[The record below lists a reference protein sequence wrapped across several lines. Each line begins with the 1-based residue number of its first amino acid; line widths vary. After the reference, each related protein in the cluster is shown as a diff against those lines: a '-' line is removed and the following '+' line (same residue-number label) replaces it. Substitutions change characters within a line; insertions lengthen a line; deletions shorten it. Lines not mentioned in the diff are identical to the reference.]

1 MSKLVDKERLAKL
14 AKALNDRMKAAV
26 KAEETRAL
34 QAESRIEGKADQNAA
49 AIAAINNEENG
60 LLAQAKG
67 YTNSAAA
74 ELDKKI
80 QTKVSTSEYEA
91 KVTELENKDK
101 DMAADILGLDTAVK
115 AIENKIGDGDLNL
128 PAIDKA
134 IKDFKEEQ
142 QGIDAAQNQKVA
154 ALEEALN
161 GNGEDV
167 PGLKAEV
174 ADIEERLDA
183 EGGLVDRLEAVE
195 EFKQGHSHEGLQS
208 EIDALEGRADV
219 LEQFKTAHSH
229 TKIEADIAALQ
240 ELHKEGGVVDEKVS
254 EVREAVESLQ
264 SEFDTFEQA
273 QIAKEAEQDAAIAKK
288 VEQDAYN
295 EKVAELAKAD
305 TDLDAAIK
313 AEAARADGV
322 EKGLQQAIDDIND
335 AEDGILAQAKE
346 LVNAEKDLRVEADT
360 ALDERLQVVENSVGQ
375 GGTLEARVKA
385 NEDKLAGLE
394 EGCTTVQA
402 AIDKAEADAKAH
414 AEAKIA
420 ELVDS
425 APEAMDT
432 LNELAKA
439 INDNKDVYD
448 SYVEQHAQAMAK
460 QKEDLQKE
468 IDADIATA
476 VGVKAAEGVE
486 ATGLRKEIADAVKEE
501 ADRAKLEEA
510 AIRSD
515 FAAAD
520 ATLKSEL
527 QAEIDADVKVEKDR
541 AEAAE
546 KALADRLDVLEGE
559 GEGSVAKAIE
569 DAVKVEE
576 TRALAQEAAIRSEF
590 AAADQGLS
598 GRIADL
604 EEIMGVGGEEV
615 GKSALEEIREDI
627 AALEQEDED
636 LAAEDVRLQGEIDKK
651 VAIADY
657 NTKVQALE
665 GADSALDNRIKVF
678 EAGGAQDVAAK
689 EVRLAAAEQD
699 IDALQQF
706 MNGHNHQAMQ
716 DQIELN
722 RQGVASNKAAIEV
735 LNGDVTKEGS
745 VAKSIADALAPY
757 ATEAETLA
765 VIGQVVNSLA
775 LTMES
780 NKMVLKLGGTN
791 GVAINEV
798 SLDMVT
804 DADIEEIIEGLD
816 DVNPTAF
823 NF

>member
-134 IKDFKEEQ
+134 IKDFQEAQLKVDEKQNQDIVAAKEAA
-142 QGIDAAQNQKVA
+142 DAAQA
-154 ALEEALN
+154 
-161 GNGEDV
+161 DV
-167 PGLKAEV
+167 DAVER
-174 ADIEERLDA
+174 RLDD

-208 EIDALEGRADV
+208 EIDALEGRADT
-219 LEQFKTAHSH
+219 LEQFVEAHSH
-229 TKIEADIAALQ
+229 EEIEGRLDDLEALFEGEESVDAKIEAVHDEVVALESKHDQAAQAQALKDQGQDEAIAA
-240 ELHKEGGVVDEKVS
+240 KV
-254 EVREAVESLQ
+254 
-264 SEFDTFEQA
+264 
-273 QIAKEAEQDAAIAKK
+273 
-288 VEQDAYN
+288 
-295 EKVAELAKAD
+295 AKAD
-305 TDLDAAIK
+305 YEVDKKALQDKDAELDQAIK
-313 AEAARADGV
+313 DEAARADGV
-322 EKGLQQAIDDIND
+322 EKGLQQAIDDINN
-335 AEDGILAQAKE
+335 AEDGILAQAKAHAQG
-346 LVNAEKDLRVEADT
+346 LVDGEKGLREQADT
-360 ALDERLQVVENSVGQ
+360 ALDNRLQAVENSVGQ
-375 GGTLEARVKA
+375 GGALEARVKA

-402 AIDKAEADAKAH
+402 AIDKAEEDAKAH

-425 APEAMDT
+425 APDAMNT
-432 LNELAKA
+432 LNELAEA
-439 INDNKDVYD
+439 IKGNKDVYD
-448 SYVEQHAQAMAK
+448 AYIAEHTQAMTK
-460 QKEDLQKE
+460 QKEALQAE

-501 ADRAKLEEA
+501 AGRAKAEEA
-510 AIRSD
+510 DIRAD

-520 ATLKSEL
+520 AALHTTIS
-527 QAEIDADVKVEKDR
+527 AEIDADVK
-541 AEAAE
+541 AEANRAKNVE
-546 KALADRLDVLEGE
+546 EGLQAAIDVLNGDE
-559 GEGSVAKAIE
+559 EGSVNKKVA

-576 TRALAQEAAIRSEF
+576 NRALAQEAEIRSEF

-604 EEIMGVGGEEV
+604 EAMMGLGGEE
-615 GKSALEEIREDI
+615 GEKSALEEIREDI
-627 AALEQEDED
+627 AALEQEDKD
-636 LAAEDVRLQGEIDKK
+636 LAAEDVRLAGEIAKK
-651 VAIADY
+651 VDQGAYSTQVEALEAEDERIAGLVQKAQDEVDAVEGRMDTAEGKIATLEGFVKDHDHSVMEQGIAD
-657 NTKVQALE
+657 NK
-665 GADSALDNRIKVF
+665 K
-678 EAGGAQDVAAK
+678 
-689 EVRLAAAEQD
+689 
-699 IDALQQF
+699 
-706 MNGHNHQAMQ
+706 
-716 DQIELN
+716 
-722 RQGVASNKAAIEV
+722 GVADNKAAIEV
-735 LNGDVTKEGS
+735 LNGDATKEGS
-745 VAKSIADALAPY
+745 VAKSIADALKDY

-775 LTMES
+775 LTMEN
-780 NKMVLKLGGTN
+780 NKMVLKLGGIN

-804 DADIEEIIEGLD
+804 DADIEEIITGLD
-816 DVNPTAF
+816 AK
-823 NF
+823 

>member
-34 QAESRIEGKADQNAA
+34 QAEARIEGKADQNAA

-134 IKDFKEEQ
+134 IKDFQEAQLKVDEKQNQDIVAAKEAA
-142 QGIDAAQNQKVA
+142 DAAQA
-154 ALEEALN
+154 
-161 GNGEDV
+161 DV
-167 PGLKAEV
+167 DAVER
-174 ADIEERLDA
+174 RLDD

-195 EFKQGHSHEGLQS
+195 EFKTNHSHEGLQS
-208 EIDALEGRADV
+208 EIDALEGRADT
-219 LEQFKTAHSH
+219 LEQFVEAHSH
-229 TKIEADIAALQ
+229 EEIEGRLDDLEALFEGEESVDAKIEAVHDEVVALESKHDQAAQAQALKDQGQDEAIAA
-240 ELHKEGGVVDEKVS
+240 KV
-254 EVREAVESLQ
+254 
-264 SEFDTFEQA
+264 
-273 QIAKEAEQDAAIAKK
+273 
-288 VEQDAYN
+288 
-295 EKVAELAKAD
+295 AKAD
-305 TDLDAAIK
+305 YEVDKKALQDKDAELDQAIK
-313 AEAARADGV
+313 DEAARADGV
-322 EKGLQQAIDDIND
+322 EKGLQQAIDDINN
-335 AEDGILAQAKE
+335 AEDGILAQAKAHAQG
-346 LVNAEKDLRVEADT
+346 LVDGEKGLREQADT
-360 ALDERLQVVENSVGQ
+360 ALDNRLQAVENSVGQ

-439 INDNKDVYD
+439 IGDNKDVYD

-460 QKEDLQKE
+460 QKEDLQAE

-501 ADRAKLEEA
+501 ADRAKAEEA
-510 AIRSD
+510 AIRSE

-520 ATLKSEL
+520 TTLHTTIS
-527 QAEIDADVKVEKDR
+527 AEIDADVKAEADR
-541 AEAAE
+541 AKNVEEGLQAAI
-546 KALADRLDVLEGE
+546 DVLNGDE
-559 GEGSVAKAIE
+559 EGSVNKKVA
-569 DAVKVEE
+569 DAVQVEE
-576 TRALAQEAAIRSEF
+576 TRALAQEAAIRQEF
-590 AAADQGLS
+590 AAEDTKLAGRISTLEGLVV
-598 GRIADL
+598 GGEGEGIEAIIGDVAKNKEDIADL
-604 EEIMGVGGEEV
+604 KE
-615 GKSALEEIREDI
+615 ADI
-627 AALEQEDED
+627 T
-636 LAAEDVRLQGEIDKK
+636 LQANIDAK
-651 VAIADY
+651 VAQADY
-657 NTKVQALE
+657 DTKVGELAN
-665 GADSALDNRIKVF
+665 ADSALDNRIKVF

-689 EVRLAAAEQD
+689 EVRLAAAEKD
-699 IDALQQF
+699 IDVLQQF
-706 MNGHNHQAMQ
+706 MNGHDHKAMQ
-716 DQIELN
+716 DQIDLN
-722 RQGVASNKAAIEV
+722 EQGVADNKTAIEV
-735 LNGDVTKEGS
+735 LNGDATKEGS